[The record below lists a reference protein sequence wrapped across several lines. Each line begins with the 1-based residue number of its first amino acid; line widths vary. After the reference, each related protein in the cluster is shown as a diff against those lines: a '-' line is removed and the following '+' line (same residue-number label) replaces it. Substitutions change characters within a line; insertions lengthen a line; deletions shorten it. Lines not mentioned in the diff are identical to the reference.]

1 MIQKFFEKNF
11 FAQKVSKWSNSK
23 SYHVKSEIW
32 RPSKFFLL
40 PGHPGSTLRNFFEKF
55 FEKKNSD
62 QKVSKWSN
70 SKSYHVKSEIW
81 RPSNFFYY
89 QAILVFIEN
98 GQNAVQRS
106 LYLENSYEN
115 TIKGTAITTITAT
128 ISFQFNF
135 KYNSSHYLSSG
146 VQGSSLV
153 IFAPGR
159 IENSYFWFG
168 PK

>member
-11 FAQKVSKWSNSK
+11 FA
-23 SYHVKSEIW
+23 
-32 RPSKFFLL
+32 
-40 PGHPGSTLRNFFEKF
+40 
-55 FEKKNSD
+55 

-153 IFAPGR
+153 LSP
-159 IENSYFWFG
+159 NSFLGLPPESLWNQHRQSVRLSVTKVLILPTIRFFWFFAWS
-168 PK
+168 